1 MSDDNEGINVIKMD
15 IIPYITRA
23 KKLSNEIQRNLVE
36 LNRQILEIENI
47 VRDELAFAETNSAQS
62 HDHDCGDETAQT
74 EEMLMP
80 PRSPPISDRPSVKDF
95 YGKDIYVGTRVICL
109 TKGKYK
115 CNTGEVYGVNKGK
128 NQVLI
133 DLDDENKT
141 KRKGNHV
148 RIL

>member
-1 MSDDNEGINVIKMD
+1 MSNDNEGIDVIKLD

-23 KKLSNEIQRNLVE
+23 KKLSNDIQRNLVE

-47 VRDELAFAETNSAQS
+47 VRDELSFAETNSAQS

-74 EEMLMP
+74 EETSMP
-80 PRSPPISDRPSVKDF
+80 PRSPPISERPSVKDF
-95 YGKDIYVGTRVICL
+95 DGKDIYVGTRVICL
-109 TKGKYK
+109 TKGRYN
-115 CNTGEVYGVNKGK
+115 CNTGEVYGIDQGK
-128 NQVLI
+128 KQVLI

-141 KRKGNHV
+141 KRKGSNV